1 MKRVVWMVL
10 ALASANGV
18 AAMPKEM
25 VAIPAGPFVMGS
37 NLKDSDGKA
46 QEFGSTKPWYQDETP
61 QRSVTVPAFWID
73 RFEVTNS
80 QFRDFVVANNY
91 WIPQGWKESGYLLSR
106 DVLGFADLPTL
117 RRLATATFK
126 LDMDVSKMEYEPL
139 LEALVA
145 HQAQFDKLPVTG
157 VTWTQAHDYCKNQ
170 GKRLPTE
177 VEWEKAAR
185 GDKGNEYPWGNQWD
199 ESRLNDGSGAGW
211 VHGVAPVGSYPKGAS
226 PYGVQDMAGNVMEWV
241 DDWYQPYPGSQYKS
255 DDFGEKMKVVRGG
268 GWGGM
273 GHYVISHFYR
283 TAYRFNL
290 KPDYTFIDLGFRCA
304 QSPVDK
310 LPVGKSPAKK

>member
-1 MKRVVWMVL
+1 MKRFVWIVL

-18 AAMPKEM
+18 AAVPKEM

-37 NLKDSDGKA
+37 NLKDNDGQA
-46 QEFGSTKPWYQDETP
+46 QEFGSTKPWYQDESP
-61 QRSVTVPAFWID
+61 QRSINVAQFWID
-73 RFEVTNS
+73 KFEVTNS
-80 QFRDFVVANNY
+80 QFRDFVIANNY
-91 WIPQGWKESGYLLSR
+91 WIPQGWKENGYLLSR

-117 RRLATATFK
+117 RRLATTTFK
-126 LDMDVSKMEYEPL
+126 LDVDGSKMEYEPL

-145 HQAQFDKLPVTG
+145 HQAQFDTLPVTG
-157 VTWTQAHDYCKNQ
+157 VTWTQAHDYCKTQ

-211 VHGVAPVGSYPKGAS
+211 EHGVAPVGSYPKGAS

-241 DDWYQPYPGSQYKS
+241 DDWYQPYLGSQYKS
-255 DDFGEKMKVVRGG
+255 DSFGEKMKVVRGG

-310 LPVGKSPAKK
+310 LPVGKSSAKK